1 MADAPPRT
9 RRSNQFDNNFPSFS
23 PSTRISPSS
32 SALPS
37 RQPVRVIFKGVV
49 SSQSLAP
56 STVFRGIV
64 PILYFLSY
72 LYLSGF
78 SLSSDN
84 GDNNHRLDKRKRG
97 CFSYWNDLR
106 RAIRVNQSVFPVAIR
121 RLLGSILARKAPGE
135 TFFARAVKI
144 RHEIELYTDE
154 LVFPIR
160 GNALLFRDFVESE
173 GSLIDLRKERAD
185 RGITLVR
192 CVTRKF
198 ERR

>member
-1 MADAPPRT
+1 M
-9 RRSNQFDNNFPSFS
+9 
-23 PSTRISPSS
+23 
-32 SALPS
+32 
-37 RQPVRVIFKGVV
+37 
-49 SSQSLAP
+49 
-56 STVFRGIV
+56 
-64 PILYFLSY
+64 
-72 LYLSGF
+72 
-78 SLSSDN
+78 
-84 GDNNHRLDKRKRG
+84 
-97 CFSYWNDLR
+97 
-106 RAIRVNQSVFPVAIR
+106 
-121 RLLGSILARKAPGE
+121 ARKAPGE

>member
-1 MADAPPRT
+1 MADAPSRT
-9 RRSNQFDNNFPSFS
+9 RRSNEFDNNFPSFS

-84 GDNNHRLDKRKRG
+84 GDNHRLDKRKRG

-106 RAIRVNQSVFPVAIR
+106 RAIRVNQNVFPVAIR

-173 GSLIDLRKERAD
+173 GS
-185 RGITLVR
+185 
-192 CVTRKF
+192 
-198 ERR
+198 

>member
-1 MADAPPRT
+1 M
-9 RRSNQFDNNFPSFS
+9 
-23 PSTRISPSS
+23 
-32 SALPS
+32 
-37 RQPVRVIFKGVV
+37 
-49 SSQSLAP
+49 
-56 STVFRGIV
+56 
-64 PILYFLSY
+64 
-72 LYLSGF
+72 
-78 SLSSDN
+78 
-84 GDNNHRLDKRKRG
+84 
-97 CFSYWNDLR
+97 
-106 RAIRVNQSVFPVAIR
+106 
-121 RLLGSILARKAPGE
+121 ARKAPGE

-160 GNALLFRDFVESE
+160 ENALLFRDFVESE